1 MRLSGMSLIGRSLKI
16 VDNRD
21 VRSMSQLLN
30 TQQRLKRHLERLAVL
45 IDRHKQRVEAA
56 RDVQKV
62 GKRKPRVLAQGKLR
76 GF

>member
-1 MRLSGMSLIGRSLKI
+1 MSLTGRWRTMT
-16 VDNRD
+16 DNRD

-30 TQQRLKRHLERLAVL
+30 TQQRLKRRLERLEAP
-45 IDRHKQRVEAA
+45 IDWHKQRVEAA

-62 GKRKPRVLAQGKLR
+62 GKRKPRVVAQRKLR